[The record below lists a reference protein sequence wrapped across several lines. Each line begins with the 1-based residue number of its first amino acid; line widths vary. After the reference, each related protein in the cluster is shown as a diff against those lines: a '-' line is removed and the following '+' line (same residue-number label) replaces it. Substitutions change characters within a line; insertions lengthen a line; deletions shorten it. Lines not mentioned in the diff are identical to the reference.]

1 MISIIKRL
9 AKKLIKHTSYLLSPK
24 ELRRWYEDGGDFK
37 LRFNY
42 PLNENSIVFDLGGFK
57 GDFASELY
65 ARTPCE
71 IYIFEP
77 IKEYQLTIKDRF
89 KLNKMIKVFPFGLS
103 SKTESTLIDKNG
115 ESSSVLVNNSNNK
128 VIKSREKIQLVN
140 IVDFINEQ
148 NIVDVDLMKINIE
161 GAEYDVLSK
170 LLDENK
176 LINIKYLQIQFHDLD
191 KNSYKKKEDIRNKL
205 RETHNCEYCYEFIW
219 ENWIRKD

>member
-1 MISIIKRL
+1 MISVIKRL
-9 AKKLIKHTSYLLSPK
+9 AKKLIKHTSSFLSPK

-42 PLNENSIVFDLGGFK
+42 PLNKNSIVFDLGGFK
-57 GDFASELY
+57 GDFASDLY
-65 ARTPCE
+65 ARMPCE

-77 IKEYQLTIKDRF
+77 VKEYQLTIKNRF

-103 SKTESTLIDKNG
+103 SKTESTYIDTNG
-115 ESSSVLVNNSNNK
+115 ASSSVFDNNPNNK
-128 VIKSREKIQLVN
+128 GIKSREKIKLVN

-148 NIVDVDLMKINIE
+148 NIFEIDLMKINIE
-161 GAEYDVLSK
+161 GGEYDVLSK

-176 LINIKYLQIQFHDLD
+176 VINIKYLQIQFHDLD
-191 KNSYKKKEDIRNKL
+191 KNSFQKKENIRNKL